1 MPGGNHQISIT
12 VSQQAGET
20 TTAVLTIN
28 ASHLKNSPMRVM
40 SNVDSVVFYADQTG
54 YRFAGQPMADGQRLR
69 GQWQQPGFRTVLV
82 LDRMPVTAAL
92 AA

>member
-28 ASHLKNSPMRVM
+28 ASHLENNPMRVM
-40 SNVDSVVFYADQTG
+40 SHVDSAVFYADQMG
-54 YRFAGQPMADGQRLR
+54 YRFADQSTADGQRLR
-69 GQWQQPGFRTVLV
+69 GQWQHPGFRTVLV
-82 LDRMPVTAAL
+82 A
-92 AA
+92 